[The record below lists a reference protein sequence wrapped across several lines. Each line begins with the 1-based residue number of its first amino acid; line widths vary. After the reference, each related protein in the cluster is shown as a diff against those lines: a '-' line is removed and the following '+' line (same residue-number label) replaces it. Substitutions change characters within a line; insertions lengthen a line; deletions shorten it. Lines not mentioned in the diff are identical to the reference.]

1 MNAVM
6 DGWRVIAKALDRVTE
21 TVIRGIVFGGCA
33 HAPISEDPATFNRR
47 TLEFLPRHRS
57 RDD

>member
-1 MNAVM
+1 M